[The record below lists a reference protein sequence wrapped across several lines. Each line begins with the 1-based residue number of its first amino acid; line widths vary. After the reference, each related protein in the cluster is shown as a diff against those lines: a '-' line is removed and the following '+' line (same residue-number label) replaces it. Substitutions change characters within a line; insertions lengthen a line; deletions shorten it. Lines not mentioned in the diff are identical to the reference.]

1 MLIPLFVA
9 AVLAS
14 CSHDG
19 GGDTPG
25 PNPAEGLEEEVAR
38 VVESTKAVKTIN
50 AFDELACVAYYIG
63 PDPAQEPTQASIDYT
78 VDDDC
83 KEGSGSFELA
93 YSFSGRP
100 MTSRSEYVYF
110 EELQGDY
117 RYDLSFHPLGLSLWV
132 KGNPANK
139 GTFRFILMEDAEQ
152 FAADHPHD
160 ATRNRWRYFTF
171 ENKEILAKNGWNRLV
186 MPYSAFALTKGN
198 AAGQDDGLRLD
209 RCAGYRIEIVNE
221 HNEVGQF
228 RFSIDALEQ
237 LTSYEPS
244 YGKPRFSSIFIQ
256 LFKGTYD
263 QTDWDKEFQ
272 DSKEVGID
280 TWIVNPVGTRAYTD
294 ELWAFYEPTS
304 LPWAVGHADMLNK
317 MFEAAGRNGMKL
329 RRRHQDIVPPAQAE
343 QQKTDSHEIDEQK
356 PLGMLTKQHVGNEQ
370 TVIKIKNDAQ

>member
-50 AFDELACVAYYIG
+50 AFDELTCVAYYIG

-139 GTFRFILMEDAEQ
+139 STFRFILMEDAEQ

-171 ENKEILAKNGWNRLV
+171 EDKEILSKDGWNRLV

-198 AAGQDDGLRLD
+198 AAGQDDG
-209 RCAGYRIEIVNE
+209 
-221 HNEVGQF
+221 
-228 RFSIDALEQ
+228 
-237 LTSYEPS
+237 
-244 YGKPRFSSIFIQ
+244 
-256 LFKGTYD
+256 
-263 QTDWDKEFQ
+263 
-272 DSKEVGID
+272 
-280 TWIVNPVGTRAYTD
+280 
-294 ELWAFYEPTS
+294 
-304 LPWAVGHADMLNK
+304 
-317 MFEAAGRNGMKL
+317 
-329 RRRHQDIVPPAQAE
+329 
-343 QQKTDSHEIDEQK
+343 
-356 PLGMLTKQHVGNEQ
+356 
-370 TVIKIKNDAQ
+370 